1 MASNGEPSTET
12 VGLHERFGMGNPWLK
27 KNPYLSLWLS
37 GVNAMAG
44 AAQGQA
50 RNAARRRAT
59 AATREMSQAVMDAWL
74 APFTTPKP
82 RRKKRR

>member
-1 MASNGEPSTET
+1 MASIGGPSTET
-12 VGLHERFGMGNPWLK
+12 VSLHKRFGMGNPWLK

-44 AAQGQA
+44 TAQGHA
-50 RNAARRRAT
+50 RNAARRSAT
-59 AATREMSQAVMDAWL
+59 AATRDMSQAMMDAWL
-74 APFTTPKP
+74 APFTAPKP

>member
-1 MASNGEPSTET
+1 
-12 VGLHERFGMGNPWLK
+12 MGNPWLK

-50 RNAARRRAT
+50 RNAAARNAT
-59 AATREMSQAVMDAWL
+59 TVTRQMSQAVMDVWL
-74 APFTTPKP
+74 APLAVSKP